1 MELELKERLEIA
13 RQESKSRD
21 REGLIKDFIA
31 VAGSLV
37 ITVLLFIF
45 MLLLCG

>member
-13 RQESKSRD
+13 RQKSKS

>member
-13 RQESKSRD
+13 RRESKS

-31 VAGSLV
+31 VTGSLV

>member
-13 RQESKSRD
+13 RQKSKS

-31 VAGSLV
+31 VGSSLV